1 MLSDSEESVKSVE
14 LLPAKKEIEFT
25 TYGDSISFTVDD
37 MHIFNMYEIKF

>member
-1 MLSDSEESVKSVE
+1 MLSDSEEPVTV
-14 LLPAKKEIEFT
+14 EFT